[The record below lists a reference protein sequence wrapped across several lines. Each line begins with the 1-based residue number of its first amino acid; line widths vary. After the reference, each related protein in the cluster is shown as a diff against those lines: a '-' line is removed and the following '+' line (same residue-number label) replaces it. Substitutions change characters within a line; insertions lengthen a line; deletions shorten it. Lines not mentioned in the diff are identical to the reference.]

1 MLSTL
6 VMLTL
11 LALLTMLNG
20 DLKGDWSD
28 LGGHWRVGTKP
39 PGSVPDFEANFHS
52 GLTVVL
58 QYLGFVT

>member
-20 DLKGDWSD
+20 DLKGD
-28 LGGHWRVGTKP
+28 WRVGTKP